1 MYSFI
6 TLGRRGSSIREGS
19 FLVGIIMLNLKFIVF
34 LSCVFIV
41 LLGAIILAE
50 QIGTTRSEAETL
62 FQLSFRDMDFD
73 VEITGGFE
81 QGTYEAGY
89 RIEAANPEDRT
100 RIRSWGIAREKGNK
114 TPRADPGTPDLLR
127 KYQAIYLADPEKPVV
142 YLTLD
147 EGYENGYTGDIL
159 DILARQKVNA
169 IFFITGP
176 YLNQQEA
183 LVRRMVEE
191 GHAVGNHTVGHFSLP
206 TLNDEKMRREVS
218 ELDSVFYEK
227 FNRHMQF
234 LRPPKGEYSEHS
246 LAVTSEMGYINVF
259 WSFAYDDWNRNNQ
272 KGWENAYNK
281 VMPNLHNGAVLLL
294 HAVSSDNAQALERII
309 EDTRKKGY
317 EFGDVFNLI
326 PLAKGENP

>member
-1 MYSFI
+1 
-6 TLGRRGSSIREGS
+6 
-19 FLVGIIMLNLKFIVF
+19 MLNTKFIVF

-41 LLGAIILAE
+41 LLSAIILVE
-50 QIGTTRSEAETL
+50 QIGVGRTEYDTL
-62 FQLSFRDMDFD
+62 FQLSFRDMDFET
-73 VEITGGFE
+73 EITGDYDE
-81 QGTYEAGY
+81 STSSAGY
-89 RIEAANPEDRT
+89 VIEAANGEDQN
-100 RIRSWGIAREKGNK
+100 RIRSWGIAREKDNK
-114 TPRADPGTPDLLR
+114 TPRADPGAPELLR
-127 KYQAIYLADPEKPVV
+127 RYQGIYLADTGQPVI
-142 YLTLD
+142 YLTFD
-147 EGYENGYTGDIL
+147 EGYENGYTDDIL
-159 DILARQKVNA
+159 DVLARQRVNA

-183 LVRRMVEE
+183 LVRRMLEE

-206 TLNDEKMRREVS
+206 TLNDEKMTREVAD
-218 ELDSVFYEK
+218 LDSLFYEK
-227 FNRHMQF
+227 FSRHMTF

-272 KGWENAYNK
+272 KGWEHAYNK

-317 EFGDVFNLI
+317 EFGDVFDLI
-326 PLAKGENP
+326 PFAKGETQ